1 MLDTPTAFPT
11 MHSPSAAPFEPDER
25 AVRGSNHSGMR
36 QFNERTVLQAIRLH
50 GAIAKADLARLT
62 QLSSQ
67 TVSVIVS
74 RLLDDGLLLK
84 QERVRGR
91 IGQPSVPLALNPD
104 GAISLGVQVGRR
116 SLEVLACDFV
126 GRVRHRHEFHYDLPD
141 PQRVLPCI
149 AEGLARLQQQLGD
162 LWARVVG
169 LGLSSPL
176 SMEKWSSVLGSQAHG
191 ALAGWEHLDLR
202 REVEALTHLPV
213 SFAKDTTAACV
224 AELLQGHGTAVR
236 SFLYIFVGTFVGGG
250 LVLSGHI
257 VTGQRGNAGAI
268 GSLPVGL
275 ARGGEPPPQLLEVA
289 SGWQLEQA
297 LLQAGL
303 DPLQVQRDDIVEPR
317 FAALVEPWLEQA
329 SLALAM
335 TTASGSAMLD
345 LDAVIVDGSLARPLI
360 DALIERTGQRLAVY
374 RFDGL
379 HAPALLTGRVGAH
392 ARALGGALLPL
403 HTQFFPDKD
412 IFLKPSLA

>member
-1 MLDTPTAFPT
+1 
-11 MHSPSAAPFEPDER
+11 MHSLSAAAFEPDER

-126 GRVRHRHEFHYDLPD
+126 GRVRHRHEFHYELPD

-149 AEGLARLQQQLGD
+149 AEGLTRLQQQLGG

-176 SMEKWSSVLGSQAHG
+176 SMEKWSGVLGSQAHG

-268 GSLPVGL
+268 GSLP
-275 ARGGEPPPQLLEVA
+275 
-289 SGWQLEQA
+289 
-297 LLQAGL
+297 
-303 DPLQVQRDDIVEPR
+303 
-317 FAALVEPWLEQA
+317 
-329 SLALAM
+329 
-335 TTASGSAMLD
+335 
-345 LDAVIVDGSLARPLI
+345 
-360 DALIERTGQRLAVY
+360 
-374 RFDGL
+374 
-379 HAPALLTGRVGAH
+379 
-392 ARALGGALLPL
+392 
-403 HTQFFPDKD
+403 
-412 IFLKPSLA
+412 

>member
-1 MLDTPTAFPT
+1 
-11 MHSPSAAPFEPDER
+11 MHSLSAATFEPDER

-67 TVSVIVS
+67 TVSIIVS

-141 PQRVLPCI
+141 PARVLPCI
-149 AEGLARLQQQLGD
+149 AEGLTRLQQQLGD

-176 SMEKWSSVLGSQAHG
+176 SMEKWSGVLGSRAHG

-202 REVEALTHLPV
+202 REVEAMTHLPV

-268 GSLPVGL
+268 GSLPLGLAQGDARRAPAQLLSVASLFNLESLYL
-275 ARGGEPPPQLLEVA
+275 ARGLDAGA
-289 SGWQLEQA
+289 ATDARA
-297 LLQAGL
+297 LQ
-303 DPLQVQRDDIVEPR
+303 P
-317 FAALVEPWLEQA
+317 PWLEA
-329 SLALAM
+329 TEAWLRDAAPAVALAVN
-335 TTASGSAMLD
+335 SAACLLD
-345 LDAVIVDGSLARPLI
+345 LEGVIIDGSFDGTLL
-360 DALIERTGQRLAVY
+360 QRLITRADAALDAYSWEGVT
-374 RFDGL
+374 R
-379 HAPALLTGRVGAH
+379 PALLAGTIGSD
-392 ARALGGALLPL
+392 ARAIGGALLPL
-403 HTQFFPDKD
+403 YAHFAPDRD
-412 IFLKPSLA
+412 LFLKLEA

>member
-1 MLDTPTAFPT
+1 
-11 MHSPSAAPFEPDER
+11 MHSLSAATFEPDER

-67 TVSVIVS
+67 TVSIIVS

-141 PQRVLPCI
+141 PARVLPCI
-149 AEGLARLQQQLGD
+149 AEGLTRLQQQLGD

-176 SMEKWSSVLGSQAHG
+176 SMEKWSGVLGSRAHG

-202 REVEALTHLPV
+202 REVEAMTHLPV

-317 FAALVEPWLEQA
+317 FATLVEPWLEQA

-412 IFLKPSLA
+412 IFLKPSLG